1 MRRVWIAAAAAALTA
16 ACAHSPGPG
25 PAPPAS
31 TSTHPVRPANIKRV
45 GRELPPGYEVRGVSD
60 IAAPPAIWGLAGEW
74 TADPPRCAAL
84 ADPVDGHFQSSQGVS
99 GSGAGGI
106 IYAVVTAA
114 PVQLDRALMADCPQ
128 WTMAHRRASA
138 RVHLIAAPDI
148 DGAATLGMATETTTS
163 VEGGNEISS
172 GTTTFT
178 AYLGD
183 YYAFAAVVTDPGSP
197 HPSLTP
203 QTAAELLVKT
213 VSALRS

>member
-1 MRRVWIAAAAAALTA
+1 MRRVWIAAAAAVLTA
-16 ACAHSPGPG
+16 ACGHSPGPG
-25 PAPPAS
+25 PAPSAS
-31 TSTHPVRPANIKRV
+31 TSTHPINPANIKRV
-45 GRELPPGYEVRGVSD
+45 GRELPSGYEVRGVSD
-60 IAAPPAIWGLAGEW
+60 IAAPPAIWGLAAKW
-74 TADPPRCAAL
+74 TADPARCGAL
-84 ADPVDGHFQSSQGVS
+84 ADPVDGHFQSAQGVS

-114 PVQLDRALMADCPQ
+114 PTHLDPALVADCPH
-128 WTMAHRRASA
+128 WTMANRRAVA
-138 RVHLIAAPDI
+138 RVHLIAAPDV
-148 DGAATLGMATETTTS
+148 DGAATLGMASETTTS

-172 GTTTFT
+172 GTTTFA

-203 QTAAELLVKT
+203 QTAADLLVKT